1 MTNKSNRKC
10 SYCSQIGHNNVSCEK
25 RKTELQKI
33 EIVNSRD
40 RKHILNLMQEQKI
53 CIGSL
58 IEVCTTPYGSPQ
70 LSEMFY
76 VKKIVWHSLMM
87 SYLYKKLNVNLKKYL
102 ENKGAH
108 TVNYANLSV
117 YSAEMPE
124 GSALTMRLESLQEMK
139 SKKTL
144 FENKRVIPGD
154 FFVHDG
160 GDWEQTISTMPEQ
173 FLAGKFYDC
182 NYKIIT

>member
-10 SYCSQIGHNNVSCEK
+10 SYCSGIGHNNISCEK
-25 RKTELQKI
+25 RITELQKI
-33 EIVNSRD
+33 EMLNSYE
-40 RKHILNLMQEQKI
+40 RKHIVTLMQDQKI

-58 IEVCTTPYGSPQ
+58 IELCMSSYGNPQ
-70 LSEMFY
+70 PSEMFY
-76 VKKIVWHSLMM
+76 VKEIVWHSLLK
-87 SYLYKKLNVNLKKYL
+87 SYLYTKIHGNLKKYL
-102 ENKGAH
+102 EHKQAKII
-108 TVNYANLSV
+108 NYANIFV
-117 YSAEMPE
+117 YNAENPE
-124 GSALTMRLESLQEMK
+124 GFPLTIRLEALQELK
-139 SKKTL
+139 HKKTL
-144 FENKRVIPGD
+144 FETNPVTPGE